1 MKRFEVLRTVL
12 KKKFLQID
20 IYQEA
25 VAIVSSFFSLG
36 DATLSNEAINFRY
49 DTSGWLERN

>member
-1 MKRFEVLRTVL
+1 MERFEVLRTIL

-25 VAIVSSFFSLG
+25 VAIISSFFFSFWE
-36 DATLSNEAINFRY
+36 ATLSNEAINFRY
-49 DTSGWLERN
+49 DTSD

>member
-36 DATLSNEAINFRY
+36 DATLSDEAINFRH
-49 DTSGWLERN
+49 DTSG